1 MRRERPIKKLN
12 SLQTTR
18 PLVALAAISVFFHA
32 SANAVQP
39 PSEQC
44 RATSKVEYNSAKKQ
58 HLLRKVRLLSQEW
71 ADMAATVLVLSVI
84 AAGSQLTFA
93 CV

>member
-12 SLQTTR
+12 GLQTTP

-44 RATSKVEYNSAKKQ
+44 RAASKVEYNSAKKQ
-58 HLLRKVRLLSQEW
+58 HLLRNRFGFYLRNGPIWRRQYW
-71 ADMAATVLVLSVI
+71 Y
-84 AAGSQLTFA
+84 
-93 CV
+93 CR